1 LKRTSI
7 VSLLKYAAEEV
18 QLKFPPRYRDI
29 KRAAAVYVWRPQYYT
44 DILNT
49 PPARTGSDSG
59 FELHVLACRK
69 DFINMF
75 WSLKSLFHFSRL
87 RPGLVI
93 HEDGSLGRRHL
104 RLIEHHFPEADIIT
118 KNSADRLMK
127 KLIPPGSAM
136 HEFRFANYSPVSI
149 KLLDILMLPGKDSIM
164 VLDPDVVFFS
174 RPVEIEDAVKSG
186 DGFYLRDR
194 NTCYTLDTD
203 RLEYALDLKM
213 LPAVNSGLY
222 FVPDNKELETGII
235 ERFLDLLKGG
245 SGSWKKWIEQT
256 AVACLVSRRRN
267 VFSPLDSKKYS
278 ISTNQLHPDVVC
290 HHYTGLV
297 RRRLYVEAVPV
308 LRKKLLPFR
317 K

>member
-7 VSLLKYAAEEV
+7 VSLLKYAAGEV
-18 QLKFPPRYRDI
+18 QLNFPPRYRDVR
-29 KRAAAVYVWRPQYYT
+29 RAAAVYVWRPEYYR

-49 PPARTGSDSG
+49 PPVRTGSDSG
-59 FELHVLACRK
+59 FDLHVLVCRK
-69 DFINMF
+69 DFVNMF

-118 KNSADRLMK
+118 KREADELMK
-127 KLIPPGSAM
+127 KVLPEGSMMHRCRFESYIP
-136 HEFRFANYSPVSI
+136 FSI
-149 KLLDILMLPGKDSIM
+149 KLLDTLMLPGKDSIM

-174 RPVEIEDAVKSG
+174 RPSEIEDAVESG

-194 NTCYTLDTD
+194 NTCYALDTD

-222 FVPDNKELETGII
+222 FVPDNKELETGSI
-235 ERFLDLLKGG
+235 ERFLKLLSDG
-245 SGSWKKWIEQT
+245 SGYRRKWIEQT
-256 AVACLVSRRRN
+256 GVACLLSRRRD
-267 VFSPLDSKKYS
+267 VFSPLDSKRYS
-278 ISTNQLHPDVVC
+278 ISTNQLHPDVAC

-297 RRRLYVEAVPV
+297 RRRLYVEAAPV
-308 LRKKLLPFR
+308 LRKKLLYFE